1 MEQHDERRPWY
12 REFWPW
18 FLMLF
23 PAAAVVG
30 GILTFRIAADSDD
43 GVVDDDYYKQ
53 GLAIN
58 RVLARGEAAAA
69 VGLRGEAQFGD
80 GNVSLHL
87 TGRLEPWPQRVVLRI
102 LHPTRAGM
110 DQTVSLNRQDT
121 GRYEG
126 RCRAPGP
133 GKWKLM
139 LEDEDRSW
147 RLVGQL
153 NPGRRQAALLPLQ

>member
-1 MEQHDERRPWY
+1 MERREESKPWY

-30 GILTFRIAADSDD
+30 GLITAHIAAQSDD

-58 RVLARGEAAAA
+58 RVLARSEAAAA
-69 VGLRGEAQFGD
+69 KGLAGTLAVD
-80 GNVSLHL
+80 G
-87 TGRLEPWPQRVVLRI
+87 GRLSLQLSGRLDPWPPRLVLRI

-110 DQTVSLNRQDT
+110 DQSVTLGGRGG
-121 GRYEG
+121 GRYDGLCEPLG
-126 RCRAPGP
+126 A
-133 GKWKLM
+133 GKWKLV
-139 LEDEDRSW
+139 LEDEARTW
-147 RLVGQL
+147 RLSGQL
-153 NPGRRQAALLPLQ
+153 EPGHREAVLAPAR